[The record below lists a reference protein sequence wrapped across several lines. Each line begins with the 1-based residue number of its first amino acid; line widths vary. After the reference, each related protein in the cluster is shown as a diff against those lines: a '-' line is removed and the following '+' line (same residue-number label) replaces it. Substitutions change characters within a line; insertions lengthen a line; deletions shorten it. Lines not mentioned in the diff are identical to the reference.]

1 MWLQEGVVG
10 QEGGP
15 GVPGPGIG
23 KKMEEMDHLVLIKNK
38 NEARVEWSISGGE
51 SRLSS
56 PRSSFLISRFVNKCS
71 LNITRH
77 SSLSSSRN
85 LTTCH
90 TRGESKLFYFIV
102 MFSPKFGKEL
112 DFISLNSA
120 SQIIP
125 SVDMRVS
132 CYKELKCRCREVR
145 EKVEGQQYTRGV
157 ENTSMTGFI
166 SSLQTLYNTSKD
178 DILGFGS
185 FIPGGNSSQ
194 AGSKIPTMSECIS
207 SL

>member
-1 MWLQEGVVG
+1 
-10 QEGGP
+10 
-15 GVPGPGIG
+15 
-23 KKMEEMDHLVLIKNK
+23 
-38 NEARVEWSISGGE
+38 
-51 SRLSS
+51 
-56 PRSSFLISRFVNKCS
+56 LISRFVNKCS

-102 MFSPKFGKEL
+102 MFSPKVCNEL

-145 EKVEGQQYTRGV
+145 EKVEGQQYTRVVRLGV
-157 ENTSMTGFI
+157 RVFFRHLCSPQGPRATVNGTVPW
-166 SSLQTLYNTSKD
+166 LL
-178 DILGFGS
+178 
-185 FIPGGNSSQ
+185 
-194 AGSKIPTMSECIS
+194 
-207 SL
+207 